1 MCGVLW
7 AADGCVVFTDLSQ
20 DETLFTG
27 VGDYQFDI
35 YRSMRTANKS
45 VSLRSSLQLHAFVRV
60 VYFGEITLL
69 ASPMRAAWP

>member
-1 MCGVLW
+1 MCGVLL

-45 VSLRSSLQLHAFVRV
+45 VSLHCSLQLHAFVK
-60 VYFGEITLL
+60 
-69 ASPMRAAWP
+69 AWFHVKIKLF